1 MGFGT
6 ALAVSSWENDRTTL
20 MAFFLGIDGGG
31 TRTSCLI
38 GDEKSVLGSGSAG
51 ASNVLRVGEA
61 AARTAL
67 VEAIHKACEAT
78 KIDPAEISR
87 TCVGAAGG
95 ARPEVADAVRRIVA
109 ETVSGHVEIVGD
121 MVIALHAAFGEG
133 PGMVVIAGTGSI
145 AYGRDG
151 AGKVVRAGGWGFAV
165 SDEGS
170 GHWIGRAAVSA
181 ALRDADQRED
191 MSPLLQAI
199 MRVWNV
205 ENRDAM
211 VLAANA
217 SPAPD
222 FAALF
227 PAVLAAANTGDGLA
241 ASVLRRAGSEL
252 ATLARTVLGRLF
264 SDTKTIP
271 LAMSGGVFA
280 NCALVREVFYNE
292 LRVQFP
298 QIVMS
303 ETIAEPARGALDL
316 ARSRALPG
324 DFS

>member
-1 MGFGT
+1 
-6 ALAVSSWENDRTTL
+6 

-67 VEAIHKACEAT
+67 VEAIHKACEAA
-78 KIDPAEISR
+78 KINPAETSR

-298 QIVMS
+298 QVVMS
-303 ETIAEPARGALDL
+303 ETIAEPVRGALDL
-316 ARSRALPG
+316 ARSSALPG